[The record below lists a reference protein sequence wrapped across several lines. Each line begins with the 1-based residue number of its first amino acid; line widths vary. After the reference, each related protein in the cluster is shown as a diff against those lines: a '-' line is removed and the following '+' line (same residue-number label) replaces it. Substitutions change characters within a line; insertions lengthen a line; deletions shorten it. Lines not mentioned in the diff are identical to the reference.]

1 MTIDSS
7 APNPTRIL
15 FKNADVFDGESRTL
29 KKAMHVL
36 VTGGQI
42 ADVSSQSI
50 EAAGAE
56 VIDCTGKVLMP
67 GLIDN
72 HVHVFVNSLNVAPPE
87 PPMSYR
93 AQYAN
98 KFLGHILGCG
108 FTSVRDVAG
117 GDQGIAMALRD
128 GFMTGP
134 RYFYGG
140 PALSQTGG
148 HADFRA
154 DGKEDLCPCCSG
166 NTKIGVIADG
176 EDECRKAAREQLR
189 KGANH
194 IKIIASGGV
203 LSESDPV
210 DKLQYTAG
218 EISAI
223 VEECDRRGVYAC
235 AHCHP
240 AAAIRRCVECGV
252 RCIEHGT
259 LIDTPTAS
267 FVAEKGAF
275 VVPTMAVVFALL
287 ESGPQLG
294 LPQSSYNKLLQLSDS
309 ALKGLEI
316 MKKEGVKMG
325 FGTDL
330 LGPQHVRQGTEFTLR
345 KQVLS
350 AADILISATSVNA
363 DILQMKDK
371 LGAVKKGAYADLLV
385 VDGDP
390 LEKIELLAANGAHL
404 SHIMLKGAFV
414 KRPAR

>member
-1 MTIDSS
+1 
-7 APNPTRIL
+7 
-15 FKNADVFDGESRTL
+15 
-29 KKAMHVL
+29 
-36 VTGGQI
+36 
-42 ADVSSQSI
+42 
-50 EAAGAE
+50 
-56 VIDCTGKVLMP
+56 
-67 GLIDN
+67 
-72 HVHVFVNSLNVAPPE
+72 
-87 PPMSYR
+87 MSYR

-98 KFLGHILGCG
+98 KFLNHILSCG

-140 PALSQTGG
+140 PALSMTGG

-154 DGKEDLCPCCSG
+154 EGKEDLCPCCSG
-166 NTKIGVIADG
+166 NGNTKIGIIADG

-189 KGANH
+189 QGANH

-203 LSESDPV
+203 LSQSDPI

-240 AAAIRRCVECGV
+240 AAAVRRCVECGV

-259 LIDTPTAS
+259 LIDAPTAG

-275 VVPTMAVVFALL
+275 IVPTMATIFALL
-287 ESGPQLG
+287 DDGPQLG
-294 LPQSSYNKLLQLSDS
+294 LTPVSFEKLLTVKDA

-316 MKKEGVKMG
+316 MQQEGVKMG

-330 LGPQHVRQGTEFTLR
+330 LGPHHVRQGTEFTLR

-350 AADILISATSVNA
+350 AADILISATSTNA

-371 LGAVKKGAYADLLV
+371 LGVVKKGAYADLLV
-385 VDGDP
+385 VDGNP
-390 LEKIELLAANGAHL
+390 LDKIELLAANGAHL
-404 SHIMLKGAFV
+404 THIMLKGAFV
-414 KRPAR
+414 KRPPTH

>member
-1 MTIDSS
+1 LTTPTSQPSVSRTIF
-7 APNPTRIL
+7 R
-15 FKNADVFDGESRTL
+15 NASVFDGESRVL
-29 KKAMHVL
+29 RHAMNVL
-36 VTGGQI
+36 VVNDQI
-42 ADVSSQSI
+42 AEVTNQPIPADGADV
-50 EAAGAE
+50 
-56 VIDCTGKVLMP
+56 VDCTGKVLMP

-72 HVHVFVNSLNVAPPE
+72 HVHVFINSMNVSPPE

-98 KFLGHILGCG
+98 KFLGHILSCG

-128 GFMTGP
+128 GLMVGP

-154 DGKEDLCPCCSG
+154 EEKADLCPCCSG
-166 NTKIGVIADG
+166 NTLIGVIADG

-203 LSESDPV
+203 LSQSDPI
-210 DKLQYTAG
+210 DKVQYTAR

-223 VEECDRRGVYAC
+223 VEECDQRGVYAC

-240 AAAIRRCVECGV
+240 AEAVRRCVECGV

-259 LIDTPTAS
+259 LIDAPTAA
-267 FVAEKGAF
+267 FAAEKGAF
-275 VVPTMAVVFALL
+275 IVPTMAVIFAML
-287 ESGPQLG
+287 ESGPQMG
-294 LPQSSYNKLLQLSDS
+294 LSQTSYNKLLTIGDS

-316 MKKEGVKMG
+316 MKQEGVKMG

-330 LGPQHVRQGTEFTLR
+330 LGPQHTRQGTEFTLR

-363 DILQMKDK
+363 DILQLKDK
-371 LGAVKKGAYADLLV
+371 LGVVKKGAYADLLV
-385 VDGDP
+385 VDGNP
-390 LEKIELLAANGAHL
+390 LDKIELLAANGAQL
-404 SHIMLKGAFV
+404 THIMLKGGFV
-414 KRPAR
+414 KRPHA